1 MRFCCFVFFLVGRSL
16 IYCCMCGSCIEGFSN
31 VSLMPF
37 RISNIILYQFIC
49 REVSTISTPSV
60 ALQHPH
66 GNSSSSS
73 SSSGY
78 RIHSGNM
85 MTPKPAPTS
94 VQQSHMGVRP
104 QVPHYMTMGRSGIPE
119 NKIVFKSSPFYK
131 DIQVLSPARLCIG
144 NEPRNH
150 FCERKSRT
158 VGNTERGRGGH
169 RLCCGTGTSAI
180 ATIFMDFWT

>member
-1 MRFCCFVFFLVGRSL
+1 M
-16 IYCCMCGSCIEGFSN
+16 
-31 VSLMPF
+31 
-37 RISNIILYQFIC
+37 YQFIC

-85 MTPKPAPTS
+85 MTSKPAPTS

-104 QVPHYMTMGRSGIPE
+104 QVPHYMTMARSGIPE

-144 NEPRNH
+144 KEPRDH
-150 FCERKSRT
+150 FCERTSRRA
-158 VGNTERGRGGH
+158 GDTECGREG
-169 RLCCGTGTSAI
+169 AP
-180 ATIFMDFWT
+180 FMLRDRNLGYSDCIHGLLDVVVFFYSCEEV